1 MVTKQQSPI
10 FVTLQ
15 SIQQKLVA
23 PKGQYNIF
31 GKYSYR
37 SAEDILEALKP
48 ILQEHDA
55 VLILQDGI
63 VQIGDRYYVEATA
76 TLYAVGETI
85 GTTAYA
91 REDDSKKGMD
101 GSQVTGAA
109 SSYARKYA
117 LNGLFMIDDNKDPD
131 TDEYHNQNSQAGRT
145 SQKSAQKTNSKQEQP
160 ANVPAKN
167 NGSKTITGAQAKAI
181 RTELKNMAEATGSPA
196 ATIGKWF
203 IDKMGV
209 DKPESIPADRLK
221 EAHKIIADA
230 KKARGIE

>member
-1 MVTKQQSPI
+1 MATKQQSPI

-23 PKGQYNIF
+23 PKGQYNSF

-48 ILQEHDA
+48 ILNEHDA
-55 VLILQDGI
+55 TLILQDEI

-85 GTTAYA
+85 GTRAYA

-117 LNGLFMIDDNKDPD
+117 LNGLFMIDDNKDAD
-131 TDEYHNQNSQAGRT
+131 TDAYHNQNNQGPNKP
-145 SQKSAQKTNSKQEQP
+145 QKATQSKPAAEPKPAQK
-160 ANVPAKN
+160 APAKT
-167 NGSKTITGAQAKAI
+167 KYITGAQAKKI
-181 RTELKNMAEATGSPA
+181 REELKNIAEATGSPA
-196 ATIGKWF
+196 ATIGNWY
-203 IDKMGV
+203 IGQLGV
-209 DKPESIPADRLK
+209 KKPEEIPAERLD
-221 EAHKIIADA
+221 EAMELIAKT
-230 KKARGIE
+230 KKAKGME

>member
-23 PKGQYNIF
+23 PKGQYNSF

-131 TDEYHNQNSQAGRT
+131 TDEYHNQNNQGS
-145 SQKSAQKTNSKQEQP
+145 SKQQKPAGQKEQSTKTP
-160 ANVPAKN
+160 SKS
-167 NGSKTITGAQAKAI
+167 NGAKTITGAQAKAI

-203 IDKMGV
+203 INKMGV

-221 EAHKIIADA
+221 EAQKIIADA

>member
-1 MVTKQQSPI
+1 MVTKQQSSI

-15 SIQQKLVA
+15 SIQQSLVA
-23 PKGQYNIF
+23 PKGQYNSF

-117 LNGLFMIDDNKDPD
+117 LNGLFMIDDNKDFD
-131 TDEYHNQNSQAGRT
+131 TDEYHNQNSKAGRT
-145 SQKSAQKTNSKQEQP
+145 SQKPAQKTNSKQEQS
-160 ANVPAKN
+160 ANAPAKS
-167 NGSKTITGAQAKAI
+167 NGAKTITGEQAKAI

-221 EAHKIIADA
+221 EAQKIIADA

>member
-10 FVTLQ
+10 FITLQ

-23 PKGQYNIF
+23 PKGQYNSF

-131 TDEYHNQNSQAGRT
+131 TDEYHNQNNQGS
-145 SQKSAQKTNSKQEQP
+145 SKQQKPAGQKEQT
-160 ANVPAKN
+160 AKASSKS
-167 NGSKTITGAQAKAI
+167 NGAKTITGAHAKSL
-181 RTELKNMAEATGSPA
+181 RTEIKNIAEATGSPVVA
-196 ATIGKWF
+196 IGNWF
-203 IDKMGV
+203 IGKMGV
-209 DKPESIPADRLK
+209 DKPENIPASRLK
-221 EAHKIIADA
+221 EAQKIIADA

>member
-1 MVTKQQSPI
+1 MVTKQQSSI

-15 SIQQKLVA
+15 SIQQSLVA
-23 PKGQYNIF
+23 PKGQYNSF

-131 TDEYHNQNSQAGRT
+131 TDEVHNQNSQAGRT
-145 SQKSAQKTNSKQEQP
+145 SQKPAQKTNSQQEQP
-160 ANVPAKN
+160 GKAPAKN
-167 NGSKTITGAQAKAI
+167 NGAKTITGAQAKAI

-221 EAHKIIADA
+221 EAQKIIADA
-230 KKARGIE
+230 KKAKGIE

>member
-1 MVTKQQSPI
+1 MVTKQQSSI

-15 SIQQKLVA
+15 SIQQSLVA
-23 PKGQYNIF
+23 PKGQYNSF

-131 TDEYHNQNSQAGRT
+131 TDEYHNQNNQRS
-145 SQKSAQKTNSKQEQP
+145 SKQQKPAGQKEQT
-160 ANVPAKN
+160 AKTSSKS
-167 NGSKTITGAQAKAI
+167 NGAKTITGAQAKSL
-181 RTELKNMAEATGSPA
+181 RTEIKNIAEATGSPVVA
-196 ATIGKWF
+196 IGTWF
-203 IDKMGV
+203 VGKMGV
-209 DKPESIPADRLK
+209 EKIEQIPAGRLK
-221 EAHKIIADA
+221 EAEQIIADA
-230 KKARGIE
+230 KKAKGIE

>member
-1 MVTKQQSPI
+1 MVTKQQSSI
-10 FVTLQ
+10 FITLQ
-15 SIQQKLVA
+15 SIQQSLVA
-23 PKGQYNIF
+23 PKGQYNSF

-131 TDEYHNQNSQAGRT
+131 TDEYHNQNNQGS
-145 SQKSAQKTNSKQEQP
+145 SKQQKPAGQKEQSTKTP
-160 ANVPAKN
+160 SKS
-167 NGSKTITGAQAKAI
+167 NGAKTITGAQAKSL
-181 RTELKNMAEATGSPA
+181 RTEIKNIAEATGSPVVA
-196 ATIGKWF
+196 IGTWF
-203 IDKMGV
+203 VGKMGV
-209 DKPESIPADRLK
+209 EKIEQIPADRLK
-221 EAHKIIADA
+221 EAEQIIADA
-230 KKARGIE
+230 KKAKGIE

>member
-15 SIQQKLVA
+15 SIQQSLVA
-23 PKGQYNIF
+23 PKGQYNSF

-48 ILQEHDA
+48 ILKEHDA

-131 TDEYHNQNSQAGRT
+131 TDEYHNQNNQGS
-145 SQKSAQKTNSKQEQP
+145 SKQQKPAGQKEQT
-160 ANVPAKN
+160 AKASSKS
-167 NGSKTITGAQAKAI
+167 NGAKTITGAQAKAI
-181 RTELKNMAEATGSPA
+181 RKELKNMAEATGSPA

-221 EAHKIIADA
+221 EAQKIIADA
-230 KKARGIE
+230 KKAKGIE

>member
-1 MVTKQQSPI
+1 MATKQQSPI

-23 PKGQYNIF
+23 PKGQYNSF

-48 ILQEHDA
+48 ILNEHDA
-55 VLILQDGI
+55 TLVLQDEI

-85 GTTAYA
+85 GTRAFA

-131 TDEYHNQNSQAGRT
+131 TDEFANQTGKQA
-145 SQKSAQKTNSKQEQP
+145 QAQKPAQSKPTSNQKQNQT
-160 ANVPAKN
+160 AS
-167 NGSKTITGAQAKAI
+167 GSVKYITGAQAKKLREGI
-181 RTELKNMAEATGSPA
+181 KNIAEASGGPVNTVGV
-196 ATIGKWF
+196 WF
-203 IDKMGV
+203 IGQLGV
-209 DKPESIPADRLK
+209 DKIESIPADRLN
-221 EAHKIIADA
+221 EAQDLIAKT
-230 KKARGIE
+230 KKAKGIE

>member
-15 SIQQKLVA
+15 SIQQSLVA
-23 PKGQYNIF
+23 PKGQYNSF

-48 ILQEHDA
+48 ILKEHDA

-145 SQKSAQKTNSKQEQP
+145 SQKTNSKQEQS
-160 ANVPAKN
+160 ANAPAKS
-167 NGSKTITGAQAKAI
+167 NGAKTITGEQAKAI

-221 EAHKIIADA
+221 EAQKIIADA

>member
-1 MVTKQQSPI
+1 MVTKQQSSI

-15 SIQQKLVA
+15 SIQQSLVA
-23 PKGQYNIF
+23 PKGQYNSF

-131 TDEYHNQNSQAGRT
+131 TDESHNQNSQAGRT
-145 SQKSAQKTNSKQEQP
+145 SQKPAQKTNSKQEQS
-160 ANVPAKN
+160 ANAPAKN
-167 NGSKTITGAQAKAI
+167 NGAKTITGAQAKAI

-221 EAHKIIADA
+221 EAQKIIADA

>member
-15 SIQQKLVA
+15 SIQQSLVA
-23 PKGQYNIF
+23 PKGQYNSF

-101 GSQVTGAA
+101 GSQVTGSA

-131 TDEYHNQNSQAGRT
+131 TDEYHNQNNQGS
-145 SQKSAQKTNSKQEQP
+145 SKQQKPAGQKEQSTKTP
-160 ANVPAKN
+160 SKS
-167 NGSKTITGAQAKAI
+167 NGAKTITGAQAKAI

-221 EAHKIIADA
+221 EAQKIIADA

>member
-1 MVTKQQSPI
+1 MVTKQQSSI

-15 SIQQKLVA
+15 SIQQSLVA
-23 PKGQYNIF
+23 PKGQYNSF

-131 TDEYHNQNSQAGRT
+131 MDEYHNQNSQASRT
-145 SQKSAQKTNSKQEQP
+145 SQKTAQKTNSQQKQQ
-160 ANVPAKN
+160 ANAPAKS
-167 NGSKTITGAQAKAI
+167 NGAKTITEAQAKAI

-221 EAHKIIADA
+221 EAQKIIADA

>member
-1 MVTKQQSPI
+1 MVTKQQSSI

-15 SIQQKLVA
+15 SIQQSLVA
-23 PKGQYNIF
+23 PKGQYNSF

-131 TDEYHNQNSQAGRT
+131 MDEYHNQNNQTGRT
-145 SQKSAQKTNSKQEQP
+145 SQKPAQKTNSQQEQP
-160 ANVPAKN
+160 GKAPAKS
-167 NGSKTITGAQAKAI
+167 NGSKTITGAQAKTI

-221 EAHKIIADA
+221 EAQKIIADA

>member
-1 MVTKQQSPI
+1 MVTKQQSSI

-15 SIQQKLVA
+15 SIQQSLVA
-23 PKGQYNIF
+23 PKGQYNSF

-131 TDEYHNQNSQAGRT
+131 TDEYHNQNNQGS
-145 SQKSAQKTNSKQEQP
+145 SKQQKPAGQKEQSTKTP
-160 ANVPAKN
+160 SKS
-167 NGSKTITGAQAKAI
+167 NGAKTITGAQAKSL
-181 RTELKNMAEATGSPA
+181 RTEIKNIAEATGSPVVA
-196 ATIGKWF
+196 IGTWF
-203 IDKMGV
+203 VGKMGV
-209 DKPESIPADRLK
+209 KKIEQIPADRLK
-221 EAHKIIADA
+221 EAEQIIADA
-230 KKARGIE
+230 KKAKGIE

>member
-10 FVTLQ
+10 FITLQ

-23 PKGQYNIF
+23 PKGQYNSF

-37 SAEDILEALKP
+37 SGEDILEALKP

-131 TDEYHNQNSQAGRT
+131 TDEYHNQNNQGS
-145 SQKSAQKTNSKQEQP
+145 SKQQKPAGQKEQT
-160 ANVPAKN
+160 AKASSKS
-167 NGSKTITGAQAKAI
+167 NGSRNITGEEAKAL

-221 EAHKIIADA
+221 EAQKIIADA
-230 KKARGIE
+230 KKAKGIE

>member
-1 MVTKQQSPI
+1 MVTKQQSSI

-15 SIQQKLVA
+15 SIQQSLVA
-23 PKGQYNIF
+23 PKGQYNSF

-131 TDEYHNQNSQAGRT
+131 TDEYHNQNNQGS
-145 SQKSAQKTNSKQEQP
+145 SKQQKPAGQKEQSTKTP
-160 ANVPAKN
+160 SKS
-167 NGSKTITGAQAKAI
+167 NGAKTITGAQAKSL
-181 RTELKNMAEATGSPA
+181 RTEIKNIAEATGSPVVA
-196 ATIGKWF
+196 IGTWF
-203 IDKMGV
+203 VGKMGV
-209 DKPESIPADRLK
+209 EKIEQIPADRLK
-221 EAHKIIADA
+221 EAEQIIVDA
-230 KKARGIE
+230 KKAKGIE